1 MNRKHRPHL
10 ALTKTVLIVL
20 FFYIRRERNSKI
32 YGWLAFTVAAIVP
45 EYPWSFF
52 AGTLY
57 WCCWYWA
64 AWFPRDTYTSASMWI
79 YVSVFEVFYVSF
91 GQAIASFAPNELL
104 ASLFVPIFFLFVVS
118 FCGVVVPYAGL
129 PL

>member
-1 MNRKHRPHL
+1 VPTIL
-10 ALTKTVLIVL
+10 V
-20 FFYIRRERNSKI
+20 
-32 YGWLAFTVAAIVP
+32 YGWFAFTVAAIIP
-45 EYPWSFF
+45 EYPWSFV

-64 AWFPRDTYTSASMWI
+64 AWFPRDTYTLASMWI

-91 GQAIASFAPNELL
+91 GQAIASFASNELL
-104 ASLFVPIFFLFVVS
+104 ASLFVPLFFLFVVS

-129 PL
+129 P